1 MDTLFLSRVV
11 LGRERVNILHSFPM
25 RCVSNAGQCNNWRGQ
40 QQPKQKERGRVS
52 QSQKNKIPFS
62 LLASS
67 SALSD
72 LPRRFFRPIFRH
84 RHPPPHHH
92 PHRLRR
98 GRNEGRPDGQRDRR
112 RRRRRRRRPGSRKT
126 FWGSN
131 GCCQSVTVSGGGR
144 KEGRKGLPWPR
155 ASIARGGASARK
167 VGRNSA
173 GEKDARRNFLWS
185 LAAAA
190 AKEGL
195 VPRSTLKTLL
205 LHLAPIPPLLSHCT
219 VGLASRDA
227 CCQKP
232 RSRRV
237 AGQLARE
244 SHAAMPAVPVPAS
257 SPGRS
262 SSVW

>member
-1 MDTLFLSRVV
+1 MRAGETDVRV
-11 LGRERVNILHSFPM
+11 R
-25 RCVSNAGQCNNWRGQ
+25 
-40 QQPKQKERGRVS
+40 
-52 QSQKNKIPFS
+52 
-62 LLASS
+62 
-67 SALSD
+67 
-72 LPRRFFRPIFRH
+72 
-84 RHPPPHHH
+84 
-92 PHRLRR
+92 
-98 GRNEGRPDGQRDRR
+98 
-112 RRRRRRRRPGSRKT
+112 GSRKT

-232 RSRRV
+232 ARST
-237 AGQLARE
+237 
-244 SHAAMPAVPVPAS
+244 AAAS
-257 SPGRS
+257 SVGGKLVNGSRVGQVGPVDSFAQVRDLDPS
-262 SSVW
+262 